1 MSSGML
7 PDDICIRETTGAD
20 AEPLR
25 RMFYRLSPT
34 SIYHWLAIVAP
45 HTPHFA
51 DRLAAF
57 ALGDGITQAA
67 VAAWHGDEIVGVAC
81 YVCTDGEKADA
92 AIIVEDAWQGRSL
105 GRRLGLALARLGE
118 SRGICVVT
126 ADILAENRRA
136 LGLARR
142 LLPVAQRDW
151 SQGECHIE
159 GNVADVVAEA
169 QPAITITLPAEE
181 LHPASV

>member
-1 MSSGML
+1 MSISTL
-7 PDDICIRETTGAD
+7 PDDISIREATCAD

-34 SIYHWLAIVAP
+34 SIYHWLSIGAP

-67 VAAWHGDEIVGVAC
+67 VVAWHGDEIIGVAC
-81 YVCTDGEKADA
+81 YVCADGVKADA

-105 GRRLGLALARLGE
+105 GRQLGLALAQLGS
-118 SRGICVVT
+118 SRGISVVT
-126 ADILAENRRA
+126 ADILAENQRA
-136 LGLARR
+136 LKLSRR

-151 SQGECHIE
+151 NQGECHIE
-159 GNVADVVAEA
+159 GDLAVVVAEA
-169 QPAITITLPAEE
+169 MPAITITAKE
-181 LHPASV
+181 LHPLPM